1 MPPPCLTHVSTHVLP
16 ITRQVEGMLP
26 GHIEAVQAS
35 GVPVVWQCDGVHGN
49 TVTAKGS
56 GLKTRA
62 LADVMSEC
70 SQAVAIHKRCGSILG
85 GVHLELT
92 GQATVTECLGGSA
105 KIDEAGLKVNYETYC
120 DPRLNY
126 SQAIEAAF
134 TLANAIG
141 AKAPAAKKAKK

>member
-1 MPPPCLTHVSTHVLP
+1 
-16 ITRQVEGMLP
+16 MLP

-62 LADVMSEC
+62 LADVLSEC

-92 GQATVTECLGGSA
+92 GQETVTECVGGA
-105 KIDEAGLKVNYETYC
+105 IGEDMLPNNYETYC

-126 SQAIEAAF
+126 AQAIEAAF
-134 TLANAIG
+134 AISSSIELPPSKR
-141 AKAPAAKKAKK
+141 AKAA

>member
-1 MPPPCLTHVSTHVLP
+1 
-16 ITRQVEGMLP
+16 MLP

-62 LADVMSEC
+62 LADVLSEC

-92 GQATVTECLGGSA
+92 GQETVTECVGGA
-105 KIDEAGLKVNYETYC
+105 IGEDMLPNNYETYC

-134 TLANAIG
+134 TLAGAIG
-141 AKAPAAKKAKK
+141 TGEQAAKRAKK

>member
-1 MPPPCLTHVSTHVLP
+1 
-16 ITRQVEGMLP
+16 MLP

-62 LADVMSEC
+62 LADVLSEC

-92 GQATVTECLGGSA
+92 GQETVTECVGGT
-105 KIDEAGLKVNYETYC
+105 AGVAETDLHQRYETAC
-120 DPRLNY
+120 DPRLNREQ
-126 SQAIEAAF
+126 SLELAF
-134 TLANAIG
+134 LVADMLL
-141 AKAPAAKKAKK
+141 KR